1 MDNLTPEV
9 QAKPPDRDRRN
20 LILLGVSG
28 GLLAIVLF
36 LVAAVIIFNPFG
48 IMDRLFGGTEPLAG
62 LMPQDMQLYVSLDL
76 AHLESD
82 EMNDVFQVIGASV
95 GEDFIES
102 ADLIRTVDEELRSS
116 YGFTFTEDVKP
127 WIGRSVALGI
137 AGVEYDFYGMEE
149 SMSWILAAEVRD
161 KDAADAFLADLADLM
176 ETSRG
181 AVIVGRSYDGMTM
194 YVANIPGNAEGWV
207 FGRFESALLF
217 SSSSS
222 LIENAIGQDPGNSLA
237 QVSAFRTV
245 MAKLPRGRAISMFI
259 DLAAMQNMPFALA
272 GIPGMAVDA
281 SALEYLEGFALSV
294 SATGAGLQ
302 MDMVASSD
310 PDLIPE
316 QQISFSPSRMGRSR
330 TADMFPEGTILFLRA
345 VGLDEALSRAL
356 GQGDAEE
363 ALDLLELQLGIDLHG
378 DLLAHLDGE
387 FGIGILEVTEASG
400 GLDQLIP
407 IGILGIAETSDAVA
421 LEAGV
426 ENIVEALSR
435 MGLYQLTE
443 TRVESVNLYRVADAL
458 GDPVVTLGVTEEHFL
473 VGWGEGII
481 ENALESRSPLSRSGF
496 YREMSNALPGGMD
509 LFFCLDMPA
518 LTGLLQRTSGIP
530 GPDSLIWVRGLVMGI
545 EPVKNA
551 VQHTVIVLVIDIE

>member
-1 MDNLTPEV
+1 
-9 QAKPPDRDRRN
+9 
-20 LILLGVSG
+20 
-28 GLLAIVLF
+28 
-36 LVAAVIIFNPFG
+36 
-48 IMDRLFGGTEPLAG
+48 
-62 LMPQDMQLYVSLDL
+62 
-76 AHLESD
+76 
-82 EMNDVFQVIGASV
+82 
-95 GEDFIES
+95 
-102 ADLIRTVDEELRSS
+102 
-116 YGFTFTEDVKP
+116 
-127 WIGRSVALGI
+127 
-137 AGVEYDFYGMEE
+137 
-149 SMSWILAAEVRD
+149 
-161 KDAADAFLADLADLM
+161 
-176 ETSRG
+176 
-181 AVIVGRSYDGMTM
+181 
-194 YVANIPGNAEGWV
+194 
-207 FGRFESALLF
+207 
-217 SSSSS
+217 
-222 LIENAIGQDPGNSLA
+222 
-237 QVSAFRTV
+237 
-245 MAKLPRGRAISMFI
+245 
-259 DLAAMQNMPFALA
+259 
-272 GIPGMAVDA
+272 
-281 SALEYLEGFALSV
+281 
-294 SATGAGLQ
+294 
-302 MDMVASSD
+302 
-310 PDLIPE
+310 
-316 QQISFSPSRMGRSR
+316 
-330 TADMFPEGTILFLRA
+330 MFPEGTILFLRA